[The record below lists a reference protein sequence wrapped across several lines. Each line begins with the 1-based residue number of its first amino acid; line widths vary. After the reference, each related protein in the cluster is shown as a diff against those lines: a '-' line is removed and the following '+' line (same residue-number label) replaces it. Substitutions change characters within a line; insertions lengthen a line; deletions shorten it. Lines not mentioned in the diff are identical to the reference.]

1 MLTMILACYVYSK
14 KKESTK
20 DVLDIDGLDGLR
32 CLIGVMILLRLV
44 TKG

>member
-20 DVLDIDGLDGLR
+20 DVLDIDGLR
-32 CLIGVMILLRLV
+32 CLIGVIILLRLV